1 MRILYASASADLR
14 RNGIFETHFIEI
26 ARNLSDMGHDLLV
39 LVTAYAPRDGVD
51 YGLNIKFIPSGRPR
65 FLSYL
70 WAEFLR
76 AFYLPFLIWKWHPH
90 VLYTRRDR
98 FEFLPPIWARLFRV
112 PYVTEVHGV
121 IQEEVRLRNGSSWYV
136 RLLKLAER
144 LSCALATRVICV
156 TSGIKDE
163 LTSRYHLEDS
173 KLMVIPNGANTE
185 LFRPLD
191 KAECRRRLGLDRD
204 SFYVGFAGSFYPWQ
218 GLETLVESASQIKEQ
233 GRLEIKYLLVG
244 DGAEESG
251 LRRKVS
257 QYGLEH
263 QVRFMGRVPYD
274 EVPYYI
280 NAFDLCYLSR
290 EHYPGVFSPLKLYE
304 YLACG
309 KPVIAS
315 RTDGV
320 TEVIAEGHCGYL
332 FEPANTADLA
342 ATISQSFDE
351 RASLGKPGRNGRRL
365 VEEKYSWRHV
375 ANSINTTLQH
385 LRA

>member
-1 MRILYASASADLR
+1 MRILYTSASADLR

-26 ARNLSDMGHDLLV
+26 AKNLAEMGNDLLV
-39 LVTAYAPRDGVD
+39 LATGYAPRDGANH
-51 YGLNIKFIPSGRPR
+51 GLNVKFIPSGRPR
-65 FLSYL
+65 LLSYL

-76 AFYLPFLIWKWHPH
+76 AFYLPFLIWKWHPD

-121 IQEEVRLRNGSSWYV
+121 IQKEARIRNASRWYV
-136 RLLKLAER
+136 LLLMLAER
-144 LSCALATRVICV
+144 LGCAMATRVICV

-163 LTSRYHLEDS
+163 LTSTYHLKDS

-191 KAECRRRLGLDRD
+191 KAQCRRRLGLEHDG
-204 SFYVGFAGSFYPWQ
+204 FYVGFAGSFYPWQ
-218 GLETLVESASQIKEQ
+218 GLETLVDSARHNKEQ
-233 GRLEIKYLLVG
+233 GSPEIKYLLVG
-244 DGAEESG
+244 DGAEESN
-251 LRRKVS
+251 LRRKVT
-257 QYGLEH
+257 QHGLEH

-274 EVPYYI
+274 DVPYYV

-290 EHYPGVFSPLKLYE
+290 ENYAGVFSPLKLYE

-320 TEVIAEGHCGYL
+320 TEVIEEGHCGYL
-332 FEPANTADLA
+332 FEPANAAELA

-351 RASLGKPGRNGRRL
+351 RATLDKLGINGRRL

-375 ANSINTTLQH
+375 AHSIMTTLQH